1 MSDLTQKKWSG
12 RSHGGSFGHR
22 LVQVAARLGGPTFC
36 YLFIIPPTLV
46 LFLRLHERRR
56 ACLRYWQRMRPGL
69 GRWGRTVM
77 AFRHFYSFA
86 RILADRFLLS
96 AAPGS
101 LHHRSLGYA
110 TLQQAYRHPHGCVML
125 SAHIGNWE
133 LSGHFMDRYRLG
145 TTHLVMLQAE
155 DPAVAA
161 QVRAAIDAHGLGIID
176 LADPFAASLEIAAA
190 LRRGE
195 TCCMLG
201 DRTVGAQTGT
211 VRVPFC
217 GGYARFPIGPFVA
230 AAATGAVV
238 VPTFCL
244 KVGWTSYA
252 TFAPAIWP
260 LAMGSRRER
269 QRQLTAAV
277 ARWARCLE
285 AVVRRYPLQWHNF
298 FDFWDA
304 GDAVAPSPG
313 GRSLGGSGAGHVEY
327 RREPAAG
334 GGDRHGRLVL
344 PG

>member
-1 MSDLTQKKWSG
+1 MAEAPSKPWSG

-22 LVQVAARLGGPTFC
+22 LVHAVARLGGPTLC
-36 YLFIIPPTLV
+36 YLFILPPTLV

-56 ACLRYWQRMRPGL
+56 TCMRYWQRMRPGL

-77 AFRHFYSFA
+77 AFRHFHSFA
-86 RILADRFLLS
+86 RMLADRFLVS

-101 LHHRSLGYA
+101 LSHRSLGFA
-110 TLQQAYRHPHGCVML
+110 TLQAGCAHPQGCVMI
-125 SAHIGNWE
+125 SAHVGNWE
-133 LSGHFMDRYRLG
+133 LSGRFMDSYRLG

-161 QVRAAIDAHGLGIID
+161 QVRAAIGAQGLRIID
-176 LADPFAASLEIAAA
+176 LIDPFAASLEIAAA

-195 TCCMLG
+195 SCCMLG
-201 DRTVGAQTGT
+201 DRTVGSDAGT

-217 GGYARFPIGPFVA
+217 GGFARFPIGPFVA

-244 KVGWTSYA
+244 KVGWTRYA
-252 TFAPAIWP
+252 TFALGIWP
-260 LAMGSRRER
+260 MALGSRRER
-269 QRQLTAAV
+269 HRQLTAAV

-298 FDFWDA
+298 YDFWES
-304 GDAVAPSPG
+304 GDAVARRSG
-313 GRSLGGSGAGHVEY
+313 GRSLGGSGARHAEHG
-327 RREPAAG
+327 REPAAG
-334 GGDRHGRLVL
+334 GGHRHGRPVL